1 MEKIITLF
9 VFILTIFL
17 LLKGNYPASYIFAL
31 STALLIIFG
40 ILSPEEALS
49 GFSNPQIAIIILLL
63 VISYVLYK
71 TKAIEYILSKVIKEN
86 LSYKSFLFRLTLL
99 TSFLSSFL
107 NNTPVVA
114 SLLPYVHTWAK
125 KKGIS
130 PSKVLIPLSFS
141 AILGGTI
148 TLIGT
153 STNLVVNALY
163 QSQTGKSLHLWDF
176 TPLGLLATLLG
187 ILYMVFIGSKLL
199 PERDEAVEKLLVKSK
214 EYLVETEVLPTS
226 ELVGKTV
233 KEANLRNLKGL
244 FLVEILRNNKTLA
257 PVSPDEIIKAGDILV
272 FAGNTEAIGDLLNH
286 FRGLVLPKICR
297 IPLEQTEIVEA
308 LIPPNSDLI
317 GKRIKE
323 TNFRARFD
331 AAIVGI
337 HRQGEKL
344 KGKIG
349 EQVLKKGDLLL
360 LIIGKDFYKK
370 VSDTKD
376 IYVLS
381 KVGDFYNFSLNKA
394 VIALIIFIS
403 SLLFTAFGFISLFK
417 ILIFDIFLFLALKL
431 IQPQELKRNLD
442 LNLIFTAAFSL
453 ALGKAV
459 VVSGLAFDIA
469 YVIFNAFSKFGTL
482 GSLLGLYLFT
492 VFLTEFITNL
502 GAVGIAFPIAV
513 EVSRITGIDLKA
525 LTLLIAYASSASF
538 LSPIGYQTNLMVF
551 SLGNYR
557 FLDFIK
563 VGLPLTIM
571 YAIIIIIGI
580 YLFYLK

>member
-1 MEKIITLF
+1 MEKFITVF
-9 VFILTIFL
+9 VLILTVLL
-17 LLKGNYPASYIFAL
+17 LLKGEYPTSYVFL
-31 STALLIIFG
+31 FSVALLVVFG
-40 ILSPEEALS
+40 ILSPQEALS
-49 GFSNPQIAIIILLL
+49 GFSNPQIAVIVLLL

-71 TKAIEYILSKVIKEN
+71 TKAIEFILSKFLKEN
-86 LSYKSFLFRLTLL
+86 LSYKSFLFRLTVL

-114 SLLPYVHTWAK
+114 SLIPYVHTWAK
-125 KKGIS
+125 KRGMS

-163 QSQTGKSLHLWDF
+163 NSQTGKSLHLWDF
-176 TPLGLLATLLG
+176 TPLGLLATALG
-187 ILYMVFIGSKLL
+187 IIYMVLIGSKLL
-199 PERDEAVEKLLVKSK
+199 PKREEAVENLLFKSK
-214 EYLVETEVLPTS
+214 EYLVETVVLPTS
-226 ELVGKTV
+226 ELIGKTV

-244 FLVEILRNNKTLA
+244 FLVEILRKDKTIA
-257 PVSPDEIIKAGDILV
+257 PVSPNEVIRAGDILV
-272 FAGNTEAIGDLLNH
+272 FAGNTEAVGDLLNH
-286 FRGLVLPKICR
+286 FRGLVLPKMCR
-297 IPLEQTEIVEA
+297 LPLEQTEIVEA

-317 GKRIKE
+317 GKKIKD

-349 EQVLKKGDLLL
+349 EQVLKIGDLLL

-370 VSDTKD
+370 VSDSKD

-381 KVGDFYNFSLNKA
+381 KVGDFYNFSPQKGL
-394 VIALIIFIS
+394 IALIIFIS
-403 SLLFTAFGFISLFK
+403 SILFTAFGFISLFK
-417 ILIFDIFLFLALKL
+417 VLIIDIFLFLALRL
-431 IQPQELKRNLD
+431 IQPQELKRNLE
-442 LNLIFTAAFSL
+442 LNLIFTAALSL

-459 VVSGLAFDIA
+459 VVSGLAYDVANF
-469 YVIFNAFSKFGTL
+469 IFKTFSLFGEWGNL
-482 GSLLGLYLFT
+482 MGLYLFT

-513 EVSRITGIDLKA
+513 EISKITGIDLKA
-525 LTLLIAYASSASF
+525 LTLLVAYASSASF

-557 FLDFIK
+557 FFDFIK
-563 VGLPLTIM
+563 VGFPLALI
-571 YAIIIIIGI
+571 YAIVIILGI
-580 YLFYLK
+580 YLIYLK